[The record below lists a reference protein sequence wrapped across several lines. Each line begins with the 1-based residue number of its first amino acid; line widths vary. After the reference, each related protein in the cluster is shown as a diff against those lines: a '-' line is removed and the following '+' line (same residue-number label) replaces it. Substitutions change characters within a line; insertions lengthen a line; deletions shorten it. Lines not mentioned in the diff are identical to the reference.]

1 MAIYHNSVSVI
12 KRSAGR
18 SAVAAAAYRSG
29 EKLTDERTG
38 IIHDYTRKSG
48 VDKSIILTPINADW
62 ITDRQQLWNRVEA
75 VERRCDARL
84 AKEITLAI
92 PVELSRDDKIA
103 LVSEYIQKNFVD
115 SGMIADINYHDLD
128 SNNPHCHIM
137 VTTRELKI
145 DDKGEVTFGNK
156 NRRWD
161 DWNHTDLLLKN
172 RADWAK
178 ITNKYLTDSGYPD
191 IQIDHRSN
199 AERGTETI
207 PQIHLGVAAAA
218 MRKKG
223 IESERGD
230 EYDRILIANDNIRQ
244 RLEQIYESESATQ
257 NLENEL
263 AEFDRQVIPPEVSD
277 REQELKDRDFL
288 LAARKNS
295 ELKKTLEYQEAK
307 ERDKG
312 RFYEKIEIKEV
323 TKFTSV
329 PAVKERIT
337 LYQKT
342 DPQLVRSIL
351 ETGNRLGTD
360 CYQAGNYHV
369 QISPKEISVRHQN
382 NLAVIIGISSC
393 LSLLIDRDRAFTL
406 NQYEQNLKTSINVLM
421 TDLEQQQEQA
431 KEEKQQRQAE
441 LQPEQSEQLE
451 QSQQTQPELKL
462 SQDIS
467 NDLDFSIDNSEI
479 NFTKPLVKPLVNKN
493 LSRSDWHR

>member
-12 KRSAGR
+12 KRSAGK
-18 SAVAAAAYRSG
+18 SSVAAAAYRSG
-29 EKLTDERTG
+29 QKLTDEQTG
-38 IIHDYTRKSG
+38 IIHDYSRKSG
-48 VDKSIILTPINADW
+48 VDYSIILSPVSADW
-62 ITDRQQLWNRVEA
+62 ITDRQQLWNRVEE
-75 VERRCDARL
+75 VEKRGDSQLARD
-84 AKEITLAI
+84 ITLAI
-92 PVELSRDDKIA
+92 PRELNREDKIK
-103 LVSEYIQKNFVD
+103 LVCEYVQTNFVNM
-115 SGMIADINYHDLD
+115 GMVADINFHEMNSD
-128 SNNPHCHIM
+128 NPHAHIM
-137 VTTRELKI
+137 MTLRDLKI
-145 DDKGEVTFGNK
+145 DEQKVVSFGNK
-156 NRRWD
+156 NRE
-161 DWNHTDLLLKN
+161 WNKKNLLIKN

-178 ITNKYLTDSGYPD
+178 ITNKYLAEAGYPD

-199 AERGTETI
+199 ADRGIEAV
-207 PQIHLGVAAAA
+207 PQIHLGFHVAA

-223 IESERGD
+223 MRSERGD

-244 RLEQIYESESATQ
+244 RLEQIYASESVTRD
-257 NLENEL
+257 LENEL
-263 AEFDRQVIPPEVSD
+263 AQFDLQVIIPPEVSD
-277 REQELKDRDFL
+277 REQGLKDRDFL
-288 LAARKNS
+288 LAARNNR
-295 ELKKTLEYQEAK
+295 ELRKTLEYQEAK
-307 ERDKG
+307 ERDKS

-323 TKFTSV
+323 TKPTPV

-479 NFTKPLVKPLVNKN
+479 YFTKPLVKPLVNKN